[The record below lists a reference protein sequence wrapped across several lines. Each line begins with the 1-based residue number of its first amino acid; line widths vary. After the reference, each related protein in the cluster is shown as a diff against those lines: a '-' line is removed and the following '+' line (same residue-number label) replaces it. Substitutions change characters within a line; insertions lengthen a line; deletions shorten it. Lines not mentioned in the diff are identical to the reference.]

1 MYPPSAPIYH
11 NTRPLWY
18 GDSIISRMQLKE
30 LKLFAFLKIERV
42 RTKDGISEYLEI
54 SSDKKYYNIRLIRS
68 SNSPCSVGI
77 HISNFW
83 EVITWLHCN
92 GWDSVL

>member
-18 GDSIISRMQLKE
+18 GDSVISRMKLKE
-30 LKLFAFLKIERV
+30 LKLFEFLKIERV

-54 SSDKKYYNIRLIRS
+54 TSDKKYYNIRLIRS
-68 SNSPCSVGI
+68 SNSLCSVEI
-77 HISNFW
+77 HTSKFW
-83 EVITWLHCN
+83 EVIMWLHCN